1 MTTPVTW
8 PAPYLLKFPKLGEPG
23 EGWIAV
29 GEEGT
34 VPFPMRRSF
43 WTYDT
48 PDSIL
53 RGRHAHYQ
61 TQQVLVAAVGRII
74 VTVEHADRRI
84 STFWLEDPAVG
95 LYLPPN
101 VWRTMQ
107 YAPLTLQIVV
117 ASTLYEE
124 ADYIRDYKQFRQVW
138 G

>member
-1 MTTPVTW
+1 M
-8 PAPYLLKFPKLGEPG
+8 
-23 EGWIAV
+23 
-29 GEEGT
+29 
-34 VPFPMRRSF
+34 PFPMRRSF